1 MKTFGITGTIGSGK
15 STLSILLR
23 RRHLPVFNADVY
35 SRTAFQKT
43 AAPYAAVVDRFG
55 TSILDANGEIDRRAL
70 AGVVFADE
78 EKRVALDEIVH
89 PYVKEGLLRFLNH
102 HSADALVFAEVP
114 LLFEAGWEDL
124 FDKVIVVTC
133 ERETAIRRLMED
145 RDFTREEAEARL
157 SHQIDPSVQI
167 AKADVVFHNDGSI
180 KDLDRALGSWLMKQR
195 KERHGTGRR

>member
-1 MKTFGITGTIGSGK
+1 MSDSYEWYGGCDPE
-15 STLSILLR
+15 L
-23 RRHLPVFNADVY
+23 
-35 SRTAFQKT
+35 
-43 AAPYAAVVDRFG
+43 
-55 TSILDANGEIDRRAL
+55 
-70 AGVVFADE
+70 
-78 EKRVALDEIVH
+78 
-89 PYVKEGLLRFLNH
+89 
-102 HSADALVFAEVP
+102 
-114 LLFEAGWEDL
+114 EAGKEQEDL

-195 KERHGTGRR
+195 KERHGTEHR

>member
-23 RRHLPVFNADVY
+23 RRHLPVFNADAY

-43 AAPYAAVVDRFG
+43 AASYAQVVDCFG
-55 TSILDANGEIDRRAL
+55 KSILDQNDEIDRKSL
-70 AGVVFADE
+70 AAVVFADE
-78 EKRVALDEIVH
+78 EKRLALDEIVH
-89 PYVKEGLLRFLNH
+89 PYVKEGLLRFLDH
-102 HSADALVFAEVP
+102 HASDPLVFAEVP

-124 FDKVIVVTC
+124 FDEVIVVTC

-145 RDFTREEAEARL
+145 RDFTREEAQARL
-157 SHQIDPSVQI
+157 AHQIDPSVQI

-180 KDLDRALGSWLMKQR
+180 KDLDHQLGTWLMKQR
-195 KERHGTGRR
+195 KERHGTEHR